1 MFFRPNPSSGVPIYL
16 QLIEQVKHA
25 IETGALAA
33 GEQLPGIRTLAE
45 TMAMNHNTV
54 AKAYREL
61 EVEGYVELRHGA
73 GAYVTG
79 TARRGVATA
88 RLGELVTRTV
98 EKLRDAGLDESEIRR
113 LVENELTRVREA
125 TPPGKKGPHGRRD

>member
-1 MFFRPNPSSGVPIYL
+1 MLFRLNASSGMPIYL

-25 IETGALAA
+25 IETGALAE
-33 GEQLPGIRTLAE
+33 GDQLPGIRALAE

-61 EVEGYVELRHGA
+61 EVDGYIEVRHGA

-79 TARRGVATA
+79 NHRRSASLA
-88 RLGELVTRTV
+88 KMGELVSHAIAT
-98 EKLRDAGLDESEIRR
+98 LRRAGLTEPEIRR
-113 LVENELTRVREA
+113 LFESELTRAHEA
-125 TPPGKKGPHGRRD
+125 TPRAKKGPHGRRD